1 MNTTPM
7 RATSMSGVSST
18 DIITTWEEM
27 DTGEHHVGIYCKDGT
42 KLEVVPNNSYIKVN
56 GCKITTRQLLNALI
70 KAEETEE
77 EEKIYKHV
85 IYGIPFTIREEDS

>member
-1 MNTTPM
+1 
-7 RATSMSGVSST
+7 MSGVSST

-27 DTGEHHVGIYCKDGT
+27 DTGERHVGILCKDDT
-42 KLEVVPNNSYIKVN
+42 KLEIIPDSNYIKVN
-56 GCKITTRQLLNALI
+56 GCKITTRQLLNAII

-85 IYGIPFTIREEDS
+85 YYGIPFTIREEDS